1 MKQIKKIILL
11 VLLVSF
17 NSFAQPN
24 KDYVKH
30 TVLAGENVT
39 QIAKKYKITPYDIYK
54 LNPEAKNGINENQV
68 LLISLREYKIEK
80 DKKKDLKKDNNQQ
93 ESNLE
98 TYIVQP
104 KDTKYSL
111 AKKFKITIDDLDN
124 WNKVIVR
131 DGLQEG
137 QVIIVKK
144 PINPD
149 HIIPVTIKDSILEAG
164 KYRIQP
170 EDTKYG
176 VSKKFGLTIEELEGL
191 NPQLND
197 DFAVG
202 TVIAVTKKGKK
213 IILKEKSDYE
223 QYTIKP
229 KETLYGVSKKFNVSQ
244 MEILKLNPIL
254 SEGFKEGIVINIPSK
269 NLELAT
275 IASDKTKL
283 EVRKSNEEKTLVLL
297 LPFNISMI
305 ENDTVRSKTEFLNS
319 KHGRLTNIAL
329 DYYAGALIAIDS
341 AKSMGFTNLKVKI
354 LDSESTKTSNSIA
367 SIINKNDFSKVNA
380 VVGPFINSQV
390 EQAAILLEKY
400 DIPIIS
406 PLSSAN
412 GKPYP
417 NIYYARPSDELMR
430 EVLFNHFKKNNGNV
444 LAIFSHNKQEN
455 KETLLAQF
463 PDLKVVPNTE
473 KGSVT
478 SESIESLLD
487 PTRKNYVILDT
498 EKTGMILNATSILG
512 NLKKKYDIQL
522 VVFELYES
530 LDFEEIPMKR
540 YTDLKMMYPS
550 VTKNSQSGYYDS
562 FQEKFKQAN
571 NINPNQFAT
580 RGFDVT
586 LDTILRIYQE
596 NGFQNAALTLMSEQ
610 LESKF
615 NYIKIEEGNYNTG
628 IYLMQYTD
636 DLTIEEAK

>member
-1 MKQIKKIILL
+1 MLL
-11 VLLVSF
+11 VFF

-24 KDYVKH
+24 KDYIKH
-30 TVLAGENVT
+30 TVSAGENVT
-39 QIAKKYKITPYDIYK
+39 QIAKKYKITPHDIYK
-54 LNPEAKNGINENQV
+54 LNPEAKNGINENQI
-68 LLISLREYKIEK
+68 LLIDLREYKVEK
-80 DKKKDLKKDNNQQ
+80 NTVAKKENKSEESDLA
-93 ESNLE
+93 

-111 AKKFKITIDDLDN
+111 AKKFKITIDDLEN

-131 DGLQEG
+131 DGLKEG
-137 QVIIVKK
+137 QVLIVKK
-144 PINPD
+144 PLNPA
-149 HIIPVTIKDSILEAG
+149 HTIDASVKDSILDSG

-176 VSKKFGLTIEELEGL
+176 VSKKFGLTIEELEEL
-191 NPQLND
+191 NPELQDN
-197 DFAVG
+197 FTVG
-202 TVIAVTKKGKK
+202 AVIAVTKKGKK
-213 IILKEKSDYE
+213 NILKEKSDYE

-244 MEILKLNPIL
+244 MEILKLNPVL
-254 SEGFKEGIVINIPSK
+254 SEGFKEGLVINIPNK
-269 NLELAT
+269 NLEFSAVT
-275 IASDKTKL
+275 SDKSKL
-283 EVRKSNEEKTLVLL
+283 TLMKSDEEKTLVLL
-297 LPFNISMI
+297 LPFNIAMI
-305 ENDTVRSKTEFLNS
+305 ENDTVRSKAEFLNS

-341 AKSMGFTNLKVKI
+341 AKRLGFSNLKVKI
-354 LDSESTKTSNSIA
+354 FDSESTKNSNSIA

-400 DIPIIS
+400 KIPIIS

-444 LAIFSHNKQEN
+444 LAIFSNKKQEN

-463 PDLKVVPNTE
+463 PDLKVVPNNE
-473 KGSVT
+473 KGGVT
-478 SESIESLLD
+478 SESIVTLLD

-498 EKTGMILNATSILG
+498 EKTGMILNATGIL
-512 NLKKKYDIQL
+512 NSLAKKYDIQL

-540 YTDLKMMYPS
+540 YTNLKMMYPS
-550 VTKNSQSGYYDS
+550 VTKNNQSSYYKS
-562 FQEKFKQAN
+562 FQEKFKKAN

-586 LDTILRIYQE
+586 FDTILRIYQE
-596 NGFQNAALTLMSEQ
+596 NGFENSALNLKSEQ

-615 NYIKIEEGNYNTG
+615 NYRKIEEGNYNTG
-628 IYLMQYTD
+628 IYLLQYTD

>member
-1 MKQIKKIILL
+1 MNQIKKIIFL
-11 VLLVSF
+11 VLLVSL
-17 NSFAQPN
+17 NSLAQPN
-24 KDYVKH
+24 KDYIKH
-30 TVLAGENVT
+30 TVKAGENVT

-68 LLISLREYKIEK
+68 LLISLREYKTEK
-80 DKKKDLKKDNNQQ
+80 DKNQE
-93 ESNLE
+93 ESSLE

-149 HIIPVTIKDSILEAG
+149 HVIPETVKDSILDEG

-176 VSKKFGLTIEELEGL
+176 VSKKFGLTIEELEEL
-191 NPQLND
+191 NPHLND
-197 DFAVG
+197 DFAIG

-213 IILKEKSDYE
+213 IISKEKSDYE
-223 QYTIKP
+223 QYTIKT

-254 SEGFKEGIVINIPSK
+254 SEGFKEGVVINIPNK
-269 NLELAT
+269 NLESRT

-283 EVRKSNEEKTLVLL
+283 EVIKNNEEKTLVLL

-329 DYYAGALIAIDS
+329 DYYAGALVAIDS
-341 AKSMGFTNLKVKI
+341 AKRMGFTNLKVKI
-354 LDSESTKTSNSIA
+354 FDSESTKTSNAIA

-390 EQAAILLEKY
+390 EQAALLLEKY
-400 DIPIIS
+400 NIPIIS

-444 LAIFSHNKQEN
+444 LAVFSNKKQEN

-473 KGSVT
+473 KGGVT
-478 SESIESLLD
+478 SESIMSMLD

-498 EKTGMILNATSILG
+498 EKTGMILNVTSILG

-540 YTDLKMMYPS
+540 YTNLKMMYPS
-550 VTKNSQSGYYDS
+550 VTKNNQSGYYKS
-562 FQEKFKQAN
+562 FQEKFKKAN
-571 NINPNQFAT
+571 NINPNLFAT

-596 NGFQNAALTLMSEQ
+596 NGFQDSALTSMSEQ

>member
-1 MKQIKKIILL
+1 MNQIKKIFFL
-11 VLLVSF
+11 VLLVSL
-17 NSFAQPN
+17 NSLAQPN

-30 TVLAGENVT
+30 TVKAGENVT

-68 LLISLREYKIEK
+68 LLISLREYKTEK
-80 DKKKDLKKDNNQQ
+80 DKNQE
-93 ESNLE
+93 ESSLE

-149 HIIPVTIKDSILEAG
+149 HVIPETVKDSILDEG

-176 VSKKFGLTIEELEGL
+176 VSKKFGLTIEELEEL
-191 NPQLND
+191 NPHLND
-197 DFAVG
+197 DFAIG

-213 IILKEKSDYE
+213 IISKEKSDYE

-254 SEGFKEGIVINIPSK
+254 SEGFKEGVVINIPNK
-269 NLELAT
+269 NLESRT
-275 IASDKTKL
+275 IATDKTKL
-283 EVRKSNEEKTLVLL
+283 EVIKNNEEKTLVLL

-329 DYYAGALIAIDS
+329 DYYAGALVAIDS
-341 AKSMGFTNLKVKI
+341 AKRMGFTNLKVKI
-354 LDSESTKTSNSIA
+354 FDSESTKTSNAIA

-390 EQAAILLEKY
+390 EQAALLLEKY
-400 DIPIIS
+400 NIPIIS

-444 LAIFSHNKQEN
+444 LAVFSNKKQEN

-473 KGSVT
+473 KGGVT
-478 SESIESLLD
+478 SESIMSMLD

-498 EKTGMILNATSILG
+498 EKTGMILNVTSILG

-540 YTDLKMMYPS
+540 YTNLKMMYPS
-550 VTKNSQSGYYDS
+550 VTKNNQSGYYKS
-562 FQEKFKQAN
+562 FQEKFKKAN
-571 NINPNQFAT
+571 NINPNLFAT

-596 NGFQNAALTLMSEQ
+596 NGFQDSALTSMSEQ

>member
-1 MKQIKKIILL
+1 MNQIKKIFFL
-11 VLLVSF
+11 VLLVSL
-17 NSFAQPN
+17 NSWAQPN

-30 TVLAGENVT
+30 TVKAGENVT

-68 LLISLREYKIEK
+68 LLISLREYKTEK
-80 DKKKDLKKDNNQQ
+80 DKNQE
-93 ESNLE
+93 ESSLE

-149 HIIPVTIKDSILEAG
+149 HVIPETVKDSILDEG

-176 VSKKFGLTIEELEGL
+176 VSKKFGLTIEELEEL
-191 NPQLND
+191 NPHLND
-197 DFAVG
+197 DFAIG

-213 IILKEKSDYE
+213 IISKEKSDYE

-254 SEGFKEGIVINIPSK
+254 SEGFKEGVVINIPNK
-269 NLELAT
+269 NLESRT

-283 EVRKSNEEKTLVLL
+283 EVIKNNEEKTLVLL

-329 DYYAGALIAIDS
+329 DYYAGALVAIDS
-341 AKSMGFTNLKVKI
+341 AKRMGFTNLKVKI
-354 LDSESTKTSNSIA
+354 FDSESTKTSNAIA
-367 SIINKNDFSKVNA
+367 SIINKNDFSKVDA

-390 EQAAILLEKY
+390 EQAALLLEKY
-400 DIPIIS
+400 NIPIIS

-444 LAIFSHNKQEN
+444 LAVFSNKKQEN

-473 KGSVT
+473 KGGVT
-478 SESIESLLD
+478 SESIMSMLD

-498 EKTGMILNATSILG
+498 EKTGMILNVTSILG

-540 YTDLKMMYPS
+540 YTNLKMMYPS
-550 VTKNSQSGYYDS
+550 VTKNNQSGYYKS
-562 FQEKFKQAN
+562 FQEKFKKAN
-571 NINPNQFAT
+571 NINPNLFAT

-596 NGFQNAALTLMSEQ
+596 NGFQDSALTSMSEQ

>member
-1 MKQIKKIILL
+1 MNQIKKIFFL
-11 VLLVSF
+11 VLLVSL
-17 NSFAQPN
+17 NSWAQPN
-24 KDYVKH
+24 KDYIKH
-30 TVLAGENVT
+30 TVKAGENVT

-68 LLISLREYKIEK
+68 LLISLREYKTEK
-80 DKKKDLKKDNNQQ
+80 DKNQE
-93 ESNLE
+93 ESSLE

-111 AKKFKITIDDLDN
+111 ARKFKITIDDLDN

-149 HIIPVTIKDSILEAG
+149 HVIPETVKDSILDEG

-176 VSKKFGLTIEELEGL
+176 VSKKFGLTIEELEEL
-191 NPQLND
+191 NPHLND
-197 DFAVG
+197 DFAIG

-213 IILKEKSDYE
+213 IISKEKSDYE

-254 SEGFKEGIVINIPSK
+254 SEGFKEGVVINIPNK
-269 NLELAT
+269 NLESRT

-283 EVRKSNEEKTLVLL
+283 ETIKNNEEKTLVLL

-329 DYYAGALIAIDS
+329 DYYAGALVAIDS
-341 AKSMGFTNLKVKI
+341 AKRMGFTNLKVKI
-354 LDSESTKTSNSIA
+354 FDSESTKTSNAIA
-367 SIINKNDFSKVNA
+367 SIINKNDFSKVDA

-390 EQAAILLEKY
+390 EQAALLLEKY
-400 DIPIIS
+400 NIPIIS

-444 LAIFSHNKQEN
+444 LAVFSNKKQEN

-473 KGSVT
+473 KGGVT
-478 SESIESLLD
+478 SESIMSMLD
-487 PTRKNYVILDT
+487 PSRKNYVILDT
-498 EKTGMILNATSILG
+498 EKTGMILNVTSILG

-540 YTDLKMMYPS
+540 YTNLKMMYPS
-550 VTKNSQSGYYDS
+550 VTKNNQSGYYKS
-562 FQEKFKQAN
+562 FQEKFKKAN
-571 NINPNQFAT
+571 NINPNLFAT

-596 NGFQNAALTLMSEQ
+596 NGFQDSALTSMSEQ

>member
-1 MKQIKKIILL
+1 MNQIKKIFFL
-11 VLLVSF
+11 VLLVSL
-17 NSFAQPN
+17 NSWAQPN

-30 TVLAGENVT
+30 TVKAGENVT

-68 LLISLREYKIEK
+68 LLISLREYKTEK
-80 DKKKDLKKDNNQQ
+80 DKNQE
-93 ESNLE
+93 ESSLE

-149 HIIPVTIKDSILEAG
+149 HVIPETVKDSILDEG

-176 VSKKFGLTIEELEGL
+176 VSKKFGLTIEELEEL
-191 NPQLND
+191 NPHLND
-197 DFAVG
+197 DFAIG

-213 IILKEKSDYE
+213 IISKEKSDYE

-254 SEGFKEGIVINIPSK
+254 SEGFKEGVVINIPNK
-269 NLELAT
+269 NLESRT

-283 EVRKSNEEKTLVLL
+283 EVIKNNEEKTLVLL

-329 DYYAGALIAIDS
+329 DYYAGALVAIDS
-341 AKSMGFTNLKVKI
+341 AKRMGFTNLKVKI
-354 LDSESTKTSNSIA
+354 FDSESTKTSNAIA
-367 SIINKNDFSKVNA
+367 SIINKNDFSKVDA

-390 EQAAILLEKY
+390 EQAALLLEKY
-400 DIPIIS
+400 NIPIIS

-444 LAIFSHNKQEN
+444 LAVFSNKKQEN

-473 KGSVT
+473 KGGVT
-478 SESIESLLD
+478 SESIMSMLD

-498 EKTGMILNATSILG
+498 EKTGMILNVTSILG

-540 YTDLKMMYPS
+540 YTNLKMMYPS
-550 VTKNSQSGYYDS
+550 VTKNNQSGYYKS
-562 FQEKFKQAN
+562 FQEKFKKAN
-571 NINPNQFAT
+571 NINPNLFAT

-596 NGFQNAALTLMSEQ
+596 NGFQDSALTSMSEQ

-636 DLTIEEAK
+636 DLTIEQAK

>member
-1 MKQIKKIILL
+1 MNPIKKIVLL
-11 VLLVSF
+11 LLLVSL

-30 TVLAGENVT
+30 TVLAGETVT

-54 LNPEAKNGINENQV
+54 LNPEAKNGINENQI
-68 LLISLREYKIEK
+68 LLISQRKYDVE
-80 DKKKDLKKDNNQQ
+80 KKDLKNENTEQT
-93 ESNLE
+93 NLE
-98 TYIVQP
+98 TYIVQA

-144 PINPD
+144 PLDPKLVL
-149 HIIPVTIKDSILEAG
+149 PTTVKDSILDTG
-164 KYRIQP
+164 KYIIQP

-176 VSKKFGLTIEELEGL
+176 IAKKFELTIEELEEL
-191 NPQLND
+191 NPEIVD
-197 DFAVG
+197 GFPVG
-202 TVIAVTKKGKK
+202 MAIAVTKKGKR
-213 IILKEKSDYE
+213 IISKEKSDYE

-254 SEGFKEGIVINIPSK
+254 SEGFKEGLVINIPNDNLK
-269 NLELAT
+269 ELELT
-275 IASDKTKL
+275 SNKTKL
-283 EVRKSNEEKTLVLL
+283 VAKKSDDEKTLVLL
-297 LPFNISMI
+297 LPFNLSMI
-305 ENDTVRSKTEFLNS
+305 ESDSIRSKSEFLNS

-329 DYYAGALIAIDS
+329 DYYAGALMAIDS
-341 AKSMGFTNLKVKI
+341 VKKMGYPNLKVKI
-354 LDSESTKTSNSIA
+354 IDFESTRTSNNLNA
-367 SIINKNDFSKVNA
+367 IIQKNDFSKVNA

-390 EQAAILLEKY
+390 EQTAKALAKY
-400 DIPIIS
+400 NIPIIS
-406 PLSSAN
+406 PLSVTN
-412 GKPYP
+412 GKPLP
-417 NIYYARPSDELMR
+417 NIYYAMPPEELKR
-430 EVLFNHFKKNNGNV
+430 EMLFNHFKKNNGNV
-444 LAIFSHNKQEN
+444 LAIFSNKKEEN

-463 PDLKVVPNTE
+463 PDLKIVQNTE
-473 KGSVT
+473 KGGVT
-478 SESIESLLD
+478 SQSVVSLLD
-487 PTRKNYVILDT
+487 PNRKNYVILDS
-498 EKTGMILNATSILG
+498 EKTGMILNATGILG
-512 NLKKKYDIQL
+512 SLKSKYDIQL
-522 VVFELYES
+522 VVFELYET

-550 VTKNSQSGYYDS
+550 VTRINNSGYYES
-562 FQEKFKQAN
+562 FQEKFKKVN
-571 NINPNQFAT
+571 NVNPNQFAT

-586 LDTILRIYQE
+586 LDTILRMYQE
-596 NGFQNAALTLMSEQ
+596 NGFTSSTEGLMSEQ

-615 NYIKIEEGNYNTG
+615 NYRKIEEGNYNTG

>member
-1 MKQIKKIILL
+1 MNQIKKIFFL
-11 VLLVSF
+11 VLLVSL
-17 NSFAQPN
+17 NSLAQPN

-30 TVLAGENVT
+30 TVKAGENVT

-68 LLISLREYKIEK
+68 LLISLREYKTEK
-80 DKKKDLKKDNNQQ
+80 DKNQE
-93 ESNLE
+93 ESSLE

-149 HIIPVTIKDSILEAG
+149 HVIPETVKDSILDEG

-176 VSKKFGLTIEELEGL
+176 VSKKFGLTIEELEEL
-191 NPQLND
+191 NPHLND
-197 DFAVG
+197 DFAIG

-213 IILKEKSDYE
+213 IISKEKSDYE

-254 SEGFKEGIVINIPSK
+254 SEGFKEGVVINIPNK
-269 NLELAT
+269 NLESRT
-275 IASDKTKL
+275 IATDKTKL
-283 EVRKSNEEKTLVLL
+283 EVIKNNEEKTLVLL

-329 DYYAGALIAIDS
+329 DYYAGALVAIDS
-341 AKSMGFTNLKVKI
+341 AKRMGFTNLKVKI
-354 LDSESTKTSNSIA
+354 FDSESTKTSNAIA
-367 SIINKNDFSKVNA
+367 SIINKNDFSKVDA

-390 EQAAILLEKY
+390 EQAALLLEKY
-400 DIPIIS
+400 NIPIIS

-444 LAIFSHNKQEN
+444 LAVFSNKKQEN

-473 KGSVT
+473 KGGVT
-478 SESIESLLD
+478 SESIMSMLD

-498 EKTGMILNATSILG
+498 EKTGMILNVTSILG

-540 YTDLKMMYPS
+540 YTNLKMMYPS
-550 VTKNSQSGYYDS
+550 VTKNNQSGYYKS
-562 FQEKFKQAN
+562 FQEKFKKAN
-571 NINPNQFAT
+571 NINPNLFAT

-596 NGFQNAALTLMSEQ
+596 NGFQDSALTSMSEQ

>member
-1 MKQIKKIILL
+1 MNQIKKIFFL
-11 VLLVSF
+11 VLLVSL
-17 NSFAQPN
+17 NSLAQPN

-30 TVLAGENVT
+30 TVKAGENVT

-68 LLISLREYKIEK
+68 LLISLREYKTEK
-80 DKKKDLKKDNNQQ
+80 DKNQE
-93 ESNLE
+93 ESSLE

-149 HIIPVTIKDSILEAG
+149 HVIPETVKDSILDEG

-176 VSKKFGLTIEELEGL
+176 VSKKFGLTIEELEEL
-191 NPQLND
+191 NPHLND
-197 DFAVG
+197 DFAIG

-213 IILKEKSDYE
+213 IISKEKSDYE

-254 SEGFKEGIVINIPSK
+254 SEGFKEGVVINIPNK
-269 NLELAT
+269 NLESRT

-283 EVRKSNEEKTLVLL
+283 EVIKNNEEKTLVLL

-329 DYYAGALIAIDS
+329 DYYAGALVAIDS
-341 AKSMGFTNLKVKI
+341 AKRMGFTNLKVKI
-354 LDSESTKTSNSIA
+354 FDSESTKTSNAIA
-367 SIINKNDFSKVNA
+367 SIINKNDFSKVDA

-390 EQAAILLEKY
+390 EQAALLLEKY
-400 DIPIIS
+400 NIPIIS

-444 LAIFSHNKQEN
+444 LAVFSNKKQEN

-473 KGSVT
+473 KGGVT
-478 SESIESLLD
+478 SESIMSMLD

-498 EKTGMILNATSILG
+498 EKTGMILNVTSILG

-540 YTDLKMMYPS
+540 YTNLKMMYPS
-550 VTKNSQSGYYDS
+550 VTKNNQSGYYKS
-562 FQEKFKQAN
+562 FQEKFKKAN
-571 NINPNQFAT
+571 NINPNLFAT

-596 NGFQNAALTLMSEQ
+596 NGFQDSALTSMSEQ